1 MTLTFTDTNAIAKPI
16 PGSVDGFPPTLLL
29 QIDGGTLAVERQ
41 NSSDVWVAI
50 DGSPFANGD
59 MKVFSVISK
68 GHQLRFTAGSS
79 AVVAD
84 FERL

>member
-1 MTLTFTDTNAIAKPI
+1 MTLTFADTDAIAKPI

-29 QIDGGTLAVERQ
+29 QIDGGTLAVERM
-41 NSSDVWVAI
+41 NSSDAWIPI
-50 DGSPFANGD
+50 DGSPFADGS

-68 GHQLRFTAGSS
+68 GHQLRFTAESS
-79 AVVAD
+79 SVIAD